1 MGGVSGM
8 RNEMGRVRGP
18 VDEWRAG
25 TREADEGRDMTAIY
39 LRHFIIIREVNK
51 EMRL

>member
-1 MGGVSGM
+1 MGKGC
-8 RNEMGRVRGP
+8 
-18 VDEWRAG
+18 DWEWRAG

-51 EMRL
+51 EMRLWK